1 MKETKYT
8 IGIYFDS
15 KLKKVAL
22 ILKNRPEW
30 QRGLYNF
37 PGGHIEENET
47 PEECISRE
55 FKEECL
61 VKTDPKEWMQIGAIH
76 GNNYTVIMLL
86 CIQKEEHSELRTGED
101 QPVFWKWIH
110 GIPDNCI
117 KNVHWI
123 TYYALNIVN
132 DLSNGNNGECLNRN
146 NVFNYSER
154 P

>member
-1 MKETKYT
+1 MKNTKYT

-15 KLKKVAL
+15 KLNKVAL

-47 PEECISRE
+47 PEECIARE

-61 VKTDPKEWMQIGAIH
+61 VNTNPEEWTQIGAIR
-76 GNNYTVIMLL
+76 GNDYTVNMLL
-86 CIQKEEHSELRTGED
+86 CVQKEEHGELLTGED

-117 KNVHWI
+117 ENVHWI
-123 TYYALNIVN
+123 TYYALNIQTQRM
-132 DLSNGNNGECLNRN
+132 NNKNCEVLKLNN
-146 NVFNYSER
+146 SFYYH
-154 P
+154 